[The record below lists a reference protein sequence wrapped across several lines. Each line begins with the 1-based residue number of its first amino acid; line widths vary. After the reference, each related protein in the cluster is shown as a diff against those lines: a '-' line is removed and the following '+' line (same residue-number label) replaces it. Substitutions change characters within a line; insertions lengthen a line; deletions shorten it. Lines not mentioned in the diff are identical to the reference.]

1 MVSYRHRNSSIRRGG
16 GIFLL
21 AVVLAVVLGA
31 RTIASF
37 IIEYHWWKEIDQ
49 LQTWLSMLLYGVAPV
64 AGAALLCFVV
74 LWVSHARGMRFAG
87 ERLRYY
93 PTYAKLATAGLFLL
107 GCLIALISIDSW
119 AVVRFF
125 GGRGLTSAGA
135 VWQDPVFG
143 NPLRYYFFD
152 LPFYSVILRLIMIL
166 SLASAVLYWIT
177 ARVWSLRR
185 TIGSWAGPIEL
196 DLRDLR
202 LGEALKSK
210 FVRTVGALFLFTL
223 AASFYLDRY
232 NMLFADHGFL
242 VGVDYVAEKITLP
255 LQWLTIATFA
265 GGAVALLLGH
275 VRVLLVL
282 PLVLLLKMFVPP
294 LVNSIFVRP
303 NEISM
308 QRPYIERHIEATRS
322 AFGLTQRAREIEF
335 PAKLEADIDPSQ
347 HKALLENVRLW
358 DWRAFHDTVA
368 QIQALRPYYVFQD
381 SDVDRYIIDGQLRQ
395 VMLTPRELDVRQ
407 LGDARAR
414 WINTH
419 FIYTHGYGMVMAE
432 ANRITEEGL
441 PVMLVQD
448 APPRVLTQSLKL
460 SRPELYFGEVTHEPV
475 YVRTAQPEF
484 DYPQGADNAH
494 TRYEGKGGIPISSF
508 PMKLAAAMSRGDWNL
523 LLTSYLTPESRMLI
537 RRNIKDRV
545 ETVAGFLHWDPDP
558 YLVLTEDGRLVWIID
573 GYTTSQRHPYSR
585 LVSLQNV
592 GVVNYMRNSVKATI
606 DAYDGTVRLYVFEPG
621 DPIIQAYQTLFPN
634 LLLPAS
640 ALPEDLRR
648 HVRYP
653 ELIFRTQAEI
663 YRTFHMRDPEAFYNK
678 EDLWDI
684 GRTVHGRGLRPEPVN
699 PTYVV
704 ATLPDSSQ
712 PEFLLILPFT
722 PRNKDNLL
730 GLMVARCDGEHLGE
744 LVFLQLSKQ
753 QLILGPMQID
763 ARINQDQ
770 IIAKDLALWNQQ
782 GSQVL
787 RGQMLVLPIEDTFL
801 YIEPIY
807 IQASEA
813 RMPQLKKVVV
823 AMGNRLFYTDTYEEA
838 LQQLGG
844 IARPAIA
851 KREDRKAPE
860 PAVGGDKG
868 PRPPVS
874 SDATLEAVRQ
884 HLRRYRELSSQGR
897 WAEAGKELEALE
909 AAVSKLQ

>member
-1 MVSYRHRNSSIRRGG
+1 
-16 GIFLL
+16 
-21 AVVLAVVLGA
+21 
-31 RTIASF
+31 
-37 IIEYHWWKEIDQ
+37 
-49 LQTWLSMLLYGVAPV
+49 
-64 AGAALLCFVV
+64 
-74 LWVSHARGMRFAG
+74 
-87 ERLRYY
+87 
-93 PTYAKLATAGLFLL
+93 
-107 GCLIALISIDSW
+107 
-119 AVVRFF
+119 
-125 GGRGLTSAGA
+125 
-135 VWQDPVFG
+135 
-143 NPLRYYFFD
+143 
-152 LPFYSVILRLIMIL
+152 
-166 SLASAVLYWIT
+166 
-177 ARVWSLRR
+177 
-185 TIGSWAGPIEL
+185 
-196 DLRDLR
+196 
-202 LGEALKSK
+202 
-210 FVRTVGALFLFTL
+210 
-223 AASFYLDRY
+223 
-232 NMLFADHGFL
+232 
-242 VGVDYVAEKITLP
+242 
-255 LQWLTIATFA
+255 
-265 GGAVALLLGH
+265 
-275 VRVLLVL
+275 
-282 PLVLLLKMFVPP
+282 
-294 LVNSIFVRP
+294 
-303 NEISM
+303 
-308 QRPYIERHIEATRS
+308 
-322 AFGLTQRAREIEF
+322 
-335 PAKLEADIDPSQ
+335 
-347 HKALLENVRLW
+347 
-358 DWRAFHDTVA
+358 
-368 QIQALRPYYVFQD
+368 
-381 SDVDRYIIDGQLRQ
+381 
-395 VMLTPRELDVRQ
+395 
-407 LGDARAR
+407 
-414 WINTH
+414 
-419 FIYTHGYGMVMAE
+419 
-432 ANRITEEGL
+432 
-441 PVMLVQD
+441 MLVQD
-448 APPRVLTQSLKL
+448 APPRVLTQSLKP

-545 ETVAGFLHWDPDP
+545 EAVAGFLHWDPDP
-558 YLVLTEDGRLVWIID
+558 YLVLTEDGRLVWMID

-592 GVVNYMRNSVKATI
+592 GVVNYIRNSVKATI
-606 DAYDGTVRLYVFEPG
+606 DAYDGKVRLYVFEPG
-621 DPIIQAYQTLFPN
+621 DPIIQAYQALFPK

-648 HVRYP
+648 HARYP

-753 QLILGPMQID
+753 QLILGPMQVD

-823 AMGNRLFYTDTYEEA
+823 AMGNRLCYTDTYEEA

-844 IARPAIA
+844 AARPATA
-851 KREDRKAPE
+851 KREDRKGPE
-860 PAVGGDKG
+860 AAVGGDKG
-868 PRPPVS
+868 PRPEAS

-909 AAVSKLQ
+909 AAVSKPR